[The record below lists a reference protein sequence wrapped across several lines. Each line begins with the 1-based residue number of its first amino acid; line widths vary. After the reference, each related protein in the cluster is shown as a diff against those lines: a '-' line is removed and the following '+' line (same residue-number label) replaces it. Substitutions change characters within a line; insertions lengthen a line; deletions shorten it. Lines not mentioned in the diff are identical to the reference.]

1 MTPLHERNF
10 HIDVWYQGVQCGSGG
25 TSDLREVART
35 AVAFHLERV
44 YRARRIP
51 SPQPAERGRYIL
63 ADCPHVRVY
72 LSAHPPGVSGMKQC
86 PSCNSAFPTDYTHC
100 PRDGSTL
107 ADTDEW
113 AVGTLVRGK
122 YQILAKVGQGGM
134 GTVYKAMHVHF
145 NELRAL
151 KVISTELASD
161 AAFVR
166 RFEQEAVMTRK
177 LQHPNAVRVED
188 IDQAESGRPFIVME
202 YIEGRN
208 LKDVI
213 EQEAPLAVRRVCSII
228 KQVAAALDAAHAL
241 GIVHR
246 DIKPANLALV
256 RSKAIGLRGEQAKV
270 FDFGIAKLKEDQFAG
285 SKAHSTGYMT
295 LTGTGVVIGTPAY
308 MSPEQAKGLRGDQL
322 DGRSDLYSLGVV
334 AYQLLTGDLPL
345 TADSTVEHL
354 LAQIN
359 TPPKPLHD
367 SWPELEIP
375 DEVATVVMRC
385 LEKDR
390 ELRPASGQALIADLT
405 LAENS
410 GLRSRAPATETP
422 LNRVASSTVKPS
434 TVKPSDVKPEA
445 PAVKTPHSGTA
456 WTRLWV
462 WTAAA
467 ALVIAASAGNWW
479 YVRKE
484 HRMMGQK
491 DQDVASA
498 NAAPAPIPLT
508 PSKPPAG
515 AGPAIPSVPSAVP
528 AASPRTPAPST
539 SPSQVAVRP
548 PSASPPASSNATP
561 VSNHESGGVS
571 SPDIKPQSTAVPA
584 QVSAG
589 TAGSNTVV
597 PNSQLTLPPTT
608 QAAVIAPIPGPS
620 KPVTE
625 PTPSVPL
632 PSSEN
637 VGDRGKAWLDAQK
650 DPPATNVTGA
660 WNSEEWGDLRLI
672 QTQGGRDVSGNA
684 PGYELTG
691 VVSGKRLFLLF
702 HNGKGKVDYCATL
715 DTEADNKLSGGYSD
729 RVTRLRFGHGLC
741 QQKSRPMHMIKK

>member
-1 MTPLHERNF
+1 M
-10 HIDVWYQGVQCGSGG
+10 C
-25 TSDLREVART
+25 
-35 AVAFHLERV
+35 V
-44 YRARRIP
+44 YIYR
-51 SPQPAERGRYIL
+51 
-63 ADCPHVRVY
+63 HVRR
-72 LSAHPPGVSGMKQC
+72 GVSGMKRC

-134 GTVYKAMHVHF
+134 GAVYKAMHVHF

-151 KVISTELASD
+151 KVISPELASD
-161 AAFVR
+161 ATFVR

-188 IDQAESGRPFIVME
+188 IDHAENGHPFIVME

-213 EQEAPLAVRRVCSII
+213 EQEAPLAVRRVCSIV

-256 RSKAIGLRGEQAKV
+256 RSDKVGLRGEQAKV
-270 FDFGIAKLKEDQFAG
+270 FDFGIAKLKEDHFG
-285 SKAHSTGYMT
+285 GTKAHPLSHLT
-295 LTGTGVVIGTPAY
+295 LTGTGVVVGTPAY

-322 DGRSDLYSLGVV
+322 DGRSDLYSLGIV

-345 TADSTVEHL
+345 KADSTVEQL
-354 LAQIN
+354 MAQIN
-359 TPPKPLHD
+359 TQPKPIHD

-385 LEKDR
+385 LEKNR
-390 ELRPASGQALIADLT
+390 ELRPASGHALIADLT
-405 LAENS
+405 SAENS
-410 GLRSRAPATETP
+410 RLRVPAHATATP
-422 LNRVASSTVKPS
+422 LNRVASG
-434 TVKPSDVKPEA
+434 DVKPEA
-445 PAVKTPHSGTA
+445 PALKAPHSGTPR
-456 WTRLWV
+456 TRLWV

-484 HRMMGQK
+484 HSVGQENR
-491 DQDVASA
+491 DIASA
-498 NAAPAPIPLT
+498 NAAPAPTPLLAT
-508 PSKPPAG
+508 KPPAG
-515 AGPAIPSVPSAVP
+515 AKPAIPSVTSAGQAPS
-528 AASPRTPAPST
+528 SRTPVPST
-539 SPSQVAVRP
+539 SPSQFAVRP
-548 PSASPPASSNATP
+548 SSVSPPASSVRNNGEVQNGQVIPSSATP
-561 VSNHESGGVS
+561 VSNHESVGVPS
-571 SPDIKPQSTAVPA
+571 ADIKPQPAAVPA
-584 QVSAG
+584 QISAG

-608 QAAVIAPIPGPS
+608 QAAEI
-620 KPVTE
+620 KPVAVPSNSVAQ
-625 PTPSVPL
+625 PTPTVPL

-650 DPPATNVTGA
+650 DPPAMNVTGG

-672 QTQGGRDVSGNA
+672 QTQGSRDVSGDA
-684 PGYELTG
+684 SGYELTG

-702 HNGKGKVDYCATL
+702 HNRKGKVDYCATL
-715 DTEADNKLSGGYSD
+715 STAADNKLSGGYSD

-741 QQKSRPMHMIKK
+741 QEKSRPMQMIKK

>member
-1 MTPLHERNF
+1 
-10 HIDVWYQGVQCGSGG
+10 
-25 TSDLREVART
+25 
-35 AVAFHLERV
+35 
-44 YRARRIP
+44 
-51 SPQPAERGRYIL
+51 
-63 ADCPHVRVY
+63 
-72 LSAHPPGVSGMKQC
+72 MKRC

-100 PRDGSTL
+100 PRDGSNLT
-107 ADTDEW
+107 DTDEW

-151 KVISTELASD
+151 KAISTELAGD
-161 AAFVR
+161 DAFVR

-188 IDQAESGRPFIVME
+188 IDHAENGRPFIVME

-213 EQEAPLAVRRVCSII
+213 EQEAPLAVRRVCSIV

-256 RSKAIGLRGEQAKV
+256 RSDKVGLRGEQAKV
-270 FDFGIAKLKEDQFAG
+270 FDFGIAKLKEDHFGG
-285 SKAHSTGYMT
+285 SKAHPLGYLT

-322 DGRSDLYSLGVV
+322 DGRSDLYSLGIV

-345 TADSTVEHL
+345 KADSTVEQL
-354 LAQIN
+354 MAQIN

-375 DEVATVVMRC
+375 DAVATVVMRC
-385 LEKDR
+385 LEKNR
-390 ELRPASGQALIADLT
+390 ELRPASGHALIADLT
-405 LAENS
+405 FAENS
-410 GLRSRAPATETP
+410 GLRVSAQATATP
-422 LNRVASSTVKPS
+422 LNRVASN
-434 TVKPSDVKPEA
+434 DVKPEA
-445 PAVKTPHSGTA
+445 PALKTPHSGTA
-456 WTRLWV
+456 RTRLWV

-484 HRMMGQK
+484 HRVRGQE
-491 DQDVASA
+491 DRNASA
-498 NAAPAPIPLT
+498 TAAPAPTPLPAT
-508 PSKPPAG
+508 KPPAG
-515 AGPAIPSVPSAVP
+515 AKSAIPSVPSAGP
-528 AASPRTPAPST
+528 APSSRIPVPST
-539 SPSQVAVRP
+539 SPSQVAVR
-548 PSASPPASSNATP
+548 ASSVSPRASSVPNSHVTPSNAAP
-561 VSNHESGGVS
+561 ASNHESVGVS
-571 SPDIKPQSTAVPA
+571 SADIKPQSAAVPA
-584 QVSAG
+584 QTSAG

-608 QAAVIAPIPGPS
+608 QAAEIKPIPGS
-620 KPVTE
+620 STSVAE

-632 PSSEN
+632 PSSAN
-637 VGDRGKAWLDAQK
+637 VGERGRAWLDAQK
-650 DPPATNVTGA
+650 DPPAINVTGA

-672 QTQGGRDVSGNA
+672 QTQGRRDVSGDA

-715 DTEADNKLSGGYSD
+715 DTAADNKLSGGYSD

-741 QQKSRPMHMIKK
+741 QEKSRPMHMIKK

>member
-1 MTPLHERNF
+1 MR
-10 HIDVWYQGVQCGSGG
+10 GV
-25 TSDLREVART
+25 EV
-35 AVAFHLERV
+35 
-44 YRARRIP
+44 
-51 SPQPAERGRYIL
+51 RGYVRYIYR
-63 ADCPHVRVY
+63 HIRR
-72 LSAHPPGVSGMKQC
+72 GVSGMKQC

-107 ADTDEW
+107 TDSEEW

-122 YQILAKVGQGGM
+122 YQILAKVGQGRM

-166 RFEQEAVMTRK
+166 RFEHEAVITRK

-188 IDQAESGRPFIVME
+188 IDEAESGRPFIVME

-213 EQEAPLAVRRVCSII
+213 EQEAPLAVRRVCSIV
-228 KQVAAALDAAHAL
+228 KQIAAALDAAHAL

-256 RSKAIGLRGEQAKV
+256 RSDKGSGLRAEQAKV
-270 FDFGIAKLKEDQFAG
+270 FDFGIAKLKEGHFGG
-285 SKAHSTGYMT
+285 SKTHTHSYLT
-295 LTGTGVVIGTPAY
+295 LTGTDVVVGTPAY
-308 MSPEQAKGLRGDQL
+308 MSPEQAKGFRGEQL
-322 DGRSDLYSLGVV
+322 DGRSDLYSLGIV

-345 TADSTVEHL
+345 KAESTVEHL

-359 TPPKPLHD
+359 TPPKPLQD
-367 SWPELEIP
+367 AWPELEIP

-390 ELRPASGQALIADLT
+390 ELRPASGQALIAELAA
-405 LAENS
+405 AENS
-410 GLRSRAPATETP
+410 SLRVPAQTTAKP
-422 LNRVASSTVKPS
+422 LNRVASS
-434 TVKPSDVKPEA
+434 DVKTEA
-445 PAVKTPHSGTA
+445 PVVKASHSGTA
-456 WTRLWV
+456 RTRLWV

-467 ALVIAASAGNWW
+467 ALVVAASVGNWW
-479 YVRKE
+479 YVRK
-484 HRMMGQK
+484 HYPATGQA
-491 DQDVASA
+491 DRNIASVE
-498 NAAPAPIPLT
+498 AAPASTPLV
-508 PSKPPAG
+508 PPKPPAG
-515 AGPAIPSVPSAVP
+515 DKPVISSVPSAGP
-528 AASPRTPAPST
+528 DSSSRKPSPST
-539 SPSQVAVRP
+539 SPSRIGIRTSSVRP
-548 PSASPPASSNATP
+548 PASSVPSNATP
-561 VSNHESGGVS
+561 VSNDESGGAS
-571 SPDIKPQSTAVPA
+571 SADTKPL
-584 QVSAG
+584 SA
-589 TAGSNTVV
+589 AGNTVV
-597 PNSQLTLPPTT
+597 PNSQPTPPSTT
-608 QAAVIAPIPGPS
+608 RAAEIEPVPGPKS
-620 KPVTE
+620 VVD

-632 PSSEN
+632 PSSEK
-637 VGDRGKAWLDAQK
+637 VGERGKAWLDAQK

-672 QTQGGRDVSGNA
+672 QTQGSRDVSGDA
-684 PGYELTG
+684 RGYELTG

-715 DTEADNKLSGGYSD
+715 DSEADNKLSGGYSD

-741 QQKSRPMHMIKK
+741 QQKSRPMHMVKK

>member
-1 MTPLHERNF
+1 L
-10 HIDVWYQGVQCGSGG
+10 S
-25 TSDLREVART
+25 
-35 AVAFHLERV
+35 V
-44 YRARRIP
+44 YLFVIP
-51 SPQPAERGRYIL
+51 NACIAYSPIVPMCVYIYR
-63 ADCPHVRVY
+63 HVRR
-72 LSAHPPGVSGMKQC
+72 GMSGMKQC
-86 PSCNSAFPTDYTHC
+86 PSCNSAFSTDYTHC

-113 AVGTLVRGK
+113 AVGTLVREK

-151 KVISTELASD
+151 KVISPELASD
-161 AAFVR
+161 DAFVR
-166 RFEQEAVMTRK
+166 RFKHEAVMARK

-188 IDQAESGRPFIVME
+188 IDQAENGRPFIVME

-213 EQEAPLAVRRVCSII
+213 DQEAPLAVRRVCSIV

-256 RSKAIGLRGEQAKV
+256 RSEKVVGLRGEQAKV
-270 FDFGIAKLKEDQFAG
+270 FDFGIAKLKEDHFPG
-285 SKAHSTGYMT
+285 SKAHPLSHLT

-308 MSPEQAKGLRGDQL
+308 MSPEQAKGLTGDQL
-322 DGRSDLYSLGVV
+322 DGRSDLYSLGIV
-334 AYQLLTGDLPL
+334 AYQLLTGDLPFK
-345 TADSTVEHL
+345 ADSTVEQL

-367 SWPELEIP
+367 SLPELEIP

-390 ELRPASGQALIADLT
+390 ELRPASGHALIADLT
-405 LAENS
+405 AAENS
-410 GLRSRAPATETP
+410 RLRVAQATATP
-422 LNRVASSTVKPS
+422 LNRVASS
-434 TVKPSDVKPEA
+434 DIKPEA
-445 PAVKTPHSGTA
+445 PALKAPHPGTA
-456 WTRLWV
+456 RNRLWV

-467 ALVIAASAGNWW
+467 AFVIAASAGNWW

-484 HRMMGQK
+484 HRVMGQE
-491 DQDVASA
+491 DRDVASA
-498 NAAPAPIPLT
+498 NAAPAPTALT

-515 AGPAIPSVPSAVP
+515 ATPAIPSVPSAGP
-528 AASPRTPAPST
+528 AASSRIPVPST
-539 SPSQVAVRP
+539 SPSHAVRP
-548 PSASPPASSNATP
+548 PSVSPPASSVPDSQVIPSNA
-561 VSNHESGGVS
+561 
-571 SPDIKPQSTAVPA
+571 IPA
-584 QVSAG
+584 QTSAG
-589 TAGSNTVV
+589 TAGGNTVA
-597 PNSQLTLPPTT
+597 PNSKLTLPPST
-608 QAAVIAPIPGPS
+608 QATEIEPIPGPS
-620 KPVTE
+620 NSVAE
-625 PTPSVPL
+625 PTPSVPS
-632 PSSEN
+632 PSSAN
-637 VGDRGKAWLDAQK
+637 VGERGRAWLDAQK
-650 DPPATNVTGA
+650 DPPAMNVTGA

-672 QTQGGRDVSGNA
+672 QTQGGRDVSGGA

-702 HNGKGKVDYCATL
+702 HNAKGKVDYCATL
-715 DTEADNKLSGGYSD
+715 DTAADNKLSGGYSD

-741 QQKSRPMHMIKK
+741 QEKSRPMHMIKK

>member
-1 MTPLHERNF
+1 
-10 HIDVWYQGVQCGSGG
+10 
-25 TSDLREVART
+25 
-35 AVAFHLERV
+35 
-44 YRARRIP
+44 
-51 SPQPAERGRYIL
+51 
-63 ADCPHVRVY
+63 
-72 LSAHPPGVSGMKQC
+72 MKQC
-86 PSCNSAFPTDYTHC
+86 PSCNSAFSTDYTHC
-100 PRDGSTL
+100 PRDGSIL

-166 RFEQEAVMTRK
+166 RFKHEAVMTRK
-177 LQHPNAVRVED
+177 LEHPNAVRVED
-188 IDQAESGRPFIVME
+188 IDEAENGCPFIVME

-213 EQEAPLAVRRVCSII
+213 DQEAPLAVRRVCSIV

-256 RSKAIGLRGEQAKV
+256 RSGKVIGLRGEQAKV
-270 FDFGIAKLKEDQFAG
+270 FDFGIAKLKEDIGDSQAAPF
-285 SKAHSTGYMT
+285 SHLT

-345 TADSTVEHL
+345 KADSTVEQL

-367 SWPELEIP
+367 SLPELEIP

-410 GLRSRAPATETP
+410 RLRVPAQAKATP
-422 LNRVASSTVKPS
+422 LNRVASSA
-434 TVKPSDVKPEA
+434 VKPEA
-445 PAVKTPHSGTA
+445 PAIKAPHSGTSR
-456 WTRLWV
+456 TRLWV

-467 ALVIAASAGNWW
+467 ALVIAALAGNWW
-479 YVRKE
+479 HVRKE
-484 HRMMGQK
+484 HRVMSQE
-491 DQDVASA
+491 DRDVASA
-498 NAAPAPIPLT
+498 NAAPAPTPLT
-508 PSKPPAG
+508 PSKPPA
-515 AGPAIPSVPSAVP
+515 AAPAIPSAPSSGP
-528 AASPRTPAPST
+528 ARSSRKPAPST
-539 SPSQVAVRP
+539 SPSQFTVRP
-548 PSASPPASSNATP
+548 PSVSPPANSVPN
-561 VSNHESGGVS
+561 N
-571 SPDIKPQSTAVPA
+571 KPQSAAVPA
-584 QVSAG
+584 QISAG
-589 TAGSNTVV
+589 TAGSNTVL
-597 PNSQLTLPPTT
+597 PNSQLTAPPST
-608 QAAVIAPIPGPS
+608 QAAEIETFGPS
-620 KPVTE
+620 NSVADPN
-625 PTPSVPL
+625 PSEPL
-632 PSSEN
+632 PSSAN

-650 DPPATNVTGA
+650 DPPAVNVAGA
-660 WNSEEWGDLRLI
+660 WNSGEWGDLRLI
-672 QTQGGRDVSGNA
+672 QTQGSRNVSGDA

-702 HNGKGKVDYCATL
+702 HNGKGKVEFCATL
-715 DTEADNKLSGGYSD
+715 DTAADNRLSGGYSY

-741 QQKSRPMHMIKK
+741 QEKSRPMQMIKK

>member
-1 MTPLHERNF
+1 
-10 HIDVWYQGVQCGSGG
+10 
-25 TSDLREVART
+25 
-35 AVAFHLERV
+35 
-44 YRARRIP
+44 
-51 SPQPAERGRYIL
+51 
-63 ADCPHVRVY
+63 
-72 LSAHPPGVSGMKQC
+72 MKQC

-113 AVGTLVRGK
+113 AVGSLVRGK

-151 KVISTELASD
+151 KVISTELASE

-188 IDQAESGRPFIVME
+188 IDHAENGRPFIVME

-213 EQEAPLAVRRVCSII
+213 EQEAPLAVRRACSIV

-256 RSKAIGLRGEQAKV
+256 RSDKVIGHRGEQAKV
-270 FDFGIAKLKEDQFAG
+270 FDFGIAKLKEDHFGG
-285 SKAHSTGYMT
+285 SNSHPITYLT
-295 LTGTGVVIGTPAY
+295 LTGTDLVGTPAY
-308 MSPEQAKGLRGDQL
+308 MSPEQAKGLKGDQL
-322 DGRSDLYSLGVV
+322 DGRSDLYSLGIV

-345 TADSTVEHL
+345 KADSTVEQL

-359 TPPKPLHD
+359 TPPRPMHD
-367 SWPELEIP
+367 SWPDLEIP

-385 LEKDR
+385 LEKNR
-390 ELRPASGQALIADLT
+390 ELRPASGRALIADLT
-405 LAENS
+405 FAENS
-410 GLRSRAPATETP
+410 GLRVPSQATTTP
-422 LNRVASSTVKPS
+422 PNRVGS
-434 TVKPSDVKPEA
+434 SDVKPEA
-445 PAVKTPHSGTA
+445 PALKTPHSGTA
-456 WTRLWV
+456 RARLWV

-467 ALVIAASAGNWW
+467 VLVIAASAGNWW

-484 HRMMGQK
+484 HRVMGQE
-491 DQDVASA
+491 DRNVASA
-498 NAAPAPIPLT
+498 NAAPAPTPLP

-515 AGPAIPSVPSAVP
+515 AKPAIPSAGPAPS
-528 AASPRTPAPST
+528 SPILAPST
-539 SPSQVAVRP
+539 SPSQSAVRP
-548 PSASPPASSNATP
+548 HSVSSPASSVRNNA
-561 VSNHESGGVS
+561 
-571 SPDIKPQSTAVPA
+571 DIKPQSAAVPA
-584 QVSAG
+584 QISDVS
-589 TAGSNTVV
+589 AGSNTVV
-597 PNSQLTLPPTT
+597 PNSQLTHPPTT
-608 QAAVIAPIPGPS
+608 QAAEIEPIPGPS
-620 KPVTE
+620 NSVAE
-625 PTPSVPL
+625 PTPTVPL
-632 PSSEN
+632 PSSAN
-637 VGDRGKAWLDAQK
+637 VGDRGRAWLDAQK
-650 DPPATNVTGA
+650 DPPAINVTGA

-672 QTQGGRDVSGNA
+672 QTQGGRDVSGGA

-702 HNGKGKVDYCATL
+702 HTGKGKVDYCATL
-715 DTEADNKLSGGYSD
+715 DTAADNKLSGGYSD

-741 QQKSRPMHMIKK
+741 QEKSRPMHMIKK

>member
-1 MTPLHERNF
+1 VRARVSVMIGRVVGHYRVPEK
-10 HIDVWYQGVQCGSGG
+10 IGSGG
-25 TSDLREVART
+25 WAKSIAREVEGCLRHSRRDAGATYSPIAPRC
-35 AVAFHLERV
+35 V
-44 YRARRIP
+44 YIYR
-51 SPQPAERGRYIL
+51 
-63 ADCPHVRVY
+63 HVRR
-72 LSAHPPGVSGMKQC
+72 GVSGMKRC

-107 ADTDEW
+107 TDTDEW

-188 IDQAESGRPFIVME
+188 IDQAENGRPFIVME

-213 EQEAPLAVRRVCSII
+213 EQEAPLGVRRVCSIV

-256 RSKAIGLRGEQAKV
+256 RSDKVIGLRGEQAKV
-270 FDFGIAKLKEDQFAG
+270 FDFGIAKLKEDQFG
-285 SKAHSTGYMT
+285 GTKAHPLSHLT

-322 DGRSDLYSLGVV
+322 DGRSDLYSLGIV

-345 TADSTVEHL
+345 KADSTVEQL
-354 LAQIN
+354 MAQIN
-359 TPPKPLHD
+359 TQPKPIHD

-385 LEKDR
+385 LEKNR
-390 ELRPASGQALIADLT
+390 ELRPASGHALIADLT

-410 GLRSRAPATETP
+410 GLRVPAQATATP
-422 LNRVASSTVKPS
+422 LNRVA
-434 TVKPSDVKPEA
+434 PSDVKPEA
-445 PAVKTPHSGTA
+445 PALKAPHSGTA
-456 WTRLWV
+456 RRRLWV

-467 ALVIAASAGNWW
+467 ALVIAASAGTWW

-484 HRMMGQK
+484 YRVKGQEHR
-491 DQDVASA
+491 DVASA
-498 NAAPAPIPLT
+498 SAAPAPTPLN

-515 AGPAIPSVPSAVP
+515 ARPAIPSVPSAGP
-528 AASPRTPAPST
+528 ATPSRIPVPST
-539 SPSQVAVRP
+539 SPSQFAVRP
-548 PSASPPASSNATP
+548 PSVSPPASSVPNNA
-561 VSNHESGGVS
+561 
-571 SPDIKPQSTAVPA
+571 DIKPPSAAVPA
-584 QVSAG
+584 QISAG
-589 TAGSNTVV
+589 TASSNTAV
-597 PNSQLTLPPTT
+597 PNGQLTLPPTT
-608 QAAVIAPIPGPS
+608 QAAEIEPNPGPGNS
-620 KPVTE
+620 VAE
-625 PTPSVPL
+625 PNPSVPL
-632 PSSEN
+632 PSSAN
-637 VGDRGKAWLDAQK
+637 VGDRGRAWLDAQK
-650 DPPATNVTGA
+650 DPPAINVTGA
-660 WNSEEWGDLRLI
+660 WNSEEWGDLHLI
-672 QTQGGRDVSGNA
+672 QNQGRRDVSGDA
-684 PGYELTG
+684 HGYELTG

-702 HNGKGKVDYCATL
+702 HNGRGKVDYCATL
-715 DTEADNKLSGGYSD
+715 DTAADNKLSGGYSD

-741 QQKSRPMHMIKK
+741 QEKSRPMQMIKK

>member
-1 MTPLHERNF
+1 
-10 HIDVWYQGVQCGSGG
+10 
-25 TSDLREVART
+25 
-35 AVAFHLERV
+35 
-44 YRARRIP
+44 
-51 SPQPAERGRYIL
+51 
-63 ADCPHVRVY
+63 
-72 LSAHPPGVSGMKQC
+72 MKRC
-86 PSCNSAFPTDYTHC
+86 PSCNSAFPIDYTHC

-107 ADTDEW
+107 ADTLTDSDAW
-113 AVGTLVRGK
+113 GVGTLVRGK
-122 YQILAKVGQGGM
+122 YEILSKVGHGGM
-134 GTVYKAMHVHF
+134 GTVYKAMHVRF

-151 KVISTELASD
+151 KVISAELASD
-161 AAFVR
+161 AGFVR

-188 IDQAESGRPFIVME
+188 IDHAEDGRPFIVME

-213 EQEAPLAVRRVCSII
+213 EQDAPLAVRRVCSIV

-256 RSKAIGLRGEQAKV
+256 RAGNVIGFRSEQAKV
-270 FDFGIAKLKEDQFAG
+270 FDFGIAKLKEDHLG
-285 SKAHSTGYMT
+285 DSKAHHLTYLT

-308 MSPEQAKGLRGDQL
+308 MSPEQAKGLKGDQL
-322 DGRSDLYSLGVV
+322 DGRSDLYSLGIV

-345 TADSTVEHL
+345 KADSTVEL
-354 LAQIN
+354 LIAHIS
-359 TPPKPLHD
+359 TAPKPLHD

-390 ELRPASGQALIADLT
+390 DLRPASGQALIADLT
-405 LAENS
+405 LAEDS
-410 GLRSRAPATETP
+410 GLRVRAQATATSP
-422 LNRVASSTVKPS
+422 NRVAS
-434 TVKPSDVKPEA
+434 SDVKPEA
-445 PAVKTPHSGTA
+445 PASDVKPEIPALKATHSKTA
-456 WTRLWV
+456 RTRLWA

-484 HRMMGQK
+484 HRAMGQE
-491 DQDVASA
+491 DRPIAST
-498 NAAPAPIPLT
+498 NARPEPS
-508 PSKPPAG
+508 PSKPPKPDAG
-515 AGPAIPSVPSAVP
+515 GGPAIPSVPSTGRV
-528 AASPRTPAPST
+528 SSSRTPS
-539 SPSQVAVRP
+539 V
-548 PSASPPASSNATP
+548 SPPASSVSSNATP

-571 SPDIKPQSTAVPA
+571 STGIKPQSTAVPG
-584 QVSAG
+584 QESAG
-589 TAGSNTVV
+589 TTGRNTVV
-597 PNSQLTLPPTT
+597 PDSQRTLPPTT
-608 QAAVIAPIPGPS
+608 PAAEIEPLPGPS
-620 KPVTE
+620 KSVAE

-637 VGDRGKAWLDAQK
+637 VGERGKAWLDAQK
-650 DPPATNVTGA
+650 DSPAINVTGA

-672 QTQGGRDVSGNA
+672 QTQGSRDVSGNA
-684 PGYELTG
+684 SGYELTG

-741 QQKSRPMHMIKK
+741 QQKSRPMHIIKK

>member
-1 MTPLHERNF
+1 MDFGSVESHCF
-10 HIDVWYQGVQCGSGG
+10 AKGAQGYGTRDGG
-25 TSDLREVART
+25 ATYSPIAPMC
-35 AVAFHLERV
+35 V
-44 YRARRIP
+44 YIYR
-51 SPQPAERGRYIL
+51 
-63 ADCPHVRVY
+63 HVRW
-72 LSAHPPGVSGMKQC
+72 GVSAMKRC

-107 ADTDEW
+107 TDTDEW

-151 KVISTELASD
+151 KAISTELAGD

-188 IDQAESGRPFIVME
+188 IDHTESGRPFIVME

-213 EQEAPLAVRRVCSII
+213 EQEAPLAVRRVCSIV

-256 RSKAIGLRGEQAKV
+256 RSDKVGLRGEQAKV
-270 FDFGIAKLKEDQFAG
+270 FDFGIAKVKEDHFGG
-285 SKAHSTGYMT
+285 SKAHPLSYLT

-322 DGRSDLYSLGVV
+322 DGRSDLYSLGIV

-345 TADSTVEHL
+345 KADSTVEQL
-354 LAQIN
+354 MAQIN
-359 TPPKPLHD
+359 TQPKPIHD

-375 DEVATVVMRC
+375 HEVATVVMRC
-385 LEKDR
+385 LEKNR
-390 ELRPASGQALIADLT
+390 ELRPATGHALIADLT
-405 LAENS
+405 SAENS
-410 GLRSRAPATETP
+410 GLRVPAQATATP
-422 LNRVASSTVKPS
+422 VNRVASI
-434 TVKPSDVKPEA
+434 DVKPEA
-445 PAVKTPHSGTA
+445 PASTDPRSGTGR
-456 WTRLWV
+456 TRLWV
-462 WTAAA
+462 WAAAA
-467 ALVIAASAGNWW
+467 ALVIAVSAGNWW

-484 HRMMGQK
+484 HRVLGQ
-491 DQDVASA
+491 DRDLSA
-498 NAAPAPIPLT
+498 TAAPVPTPLPAT
-508 PSKPPAG
+508 KPPAG
-515 AGPAIPSVPSAVP
+515 AKSAIPSIPSAGP
-528 AASPRTPAPST
+528 AASPRIPLPST
-539 SPSQVAVRP
+539 SPSQVGVRP
-548 PSASPPASSNATP
+548 PSVSPPANSVPNNGEVQNGHVIPSNATP
-561 VSNHESGGVS
+561 VSNHENVVS
-571 SPDIKPQSTAVPA
+571 SADTKPQPATVPT
-584 QVSAG
+584 QINAG

-597 PNSQLTLPPTT
+597 PSSQHTLPPTI
-608 QAAVIAPIPGPS
+608 QAAKIEPTPGPGNS
-620 KPVTE
+620 VAE
-625 PTPSVPL
+625 PTPSVPV

-637 VGDRGKAWLDAQK
+637 VGERGRAWLDAQK
-650 DPPATNVTGA
+650 DPPAMNVTGA

-672 QTQGGRDVSGNA
+672 QTQGGRDVSGEA
-684 PGYELTG
+684 TGYELTG

-702 HNGKGKVDYCATL
+702 HNRKGKVDYCATL
-715 DTEADNKLSGGYSD
+715 DTAADNKLSGGYSD

-741 QQKSRPMHMIKK
+741 QEKSRPMQMIKK

>member
-1 MTPLHERNF
+1 
-10 HIDVWYQGVQCGSGG
+10 
-25 TSDLREVART
+25 
-35 AVAFHLERV
+35 
-44 YRARRIP
+44 
-51 SPQPAERGRYIL
+51 
-63 ADCPHVRVY
+63 
-72 LSAHPPGVSGMKQC
+72 MKQC

-107 ADTDEW
+107 TDTDEW

-161 AAFVR
+161 PAFVR

-188 IDQAESGRPFIVME
+188 IDHAENGRPFIVME

-213 EQEAPLAVRRVCSII
+213 EQEAPLSVRRVCSIV

-256 RSKAIGLRGEQAKV
+256 RSDKVGFRGEQAKV
-270 FDFGIAKLKEDQFAG
+270 FDFGIAKLKEDHFAG
-285 SKAHSTGYMT
+285 SKAHPLNHLT

-322 DGRSDLYSLGVV
+322 DGRSDLYSLGIV

-345 TADSTVEHL
+345 KADSTVEQL
-354 LAQIN
+354 MAQIN
-359 TPPKPLHD
+359 TAPKPMHD

-385 LEKDR
+385 LEKNR

-405 LAENS
+405 FAENS
-410 GLRSRAPATETP
+410 RLRVPAQATVTP
-422 LNRVASSTVKPS
+422 LNRVASSDAK
-434 TVKPSDVKPEA
+434 
-445 PAVKTPHSGTA
+445 PAVPALKAPHSEKA
-456 WTRLWV
+456 RSRLWV
-462 WTAAA
+462 WAAAA

-484 HRMMGQK
+484 YRVKGHEHG
-491 DQDVASA
+491 DVTSA
-498 NAAPAPIPLT
+498 NAAPAPT
-508 PSKPPAG
+508 PVTPQKPS
-515 AGPAIPSVPSAVP
+515 AGPAP
-528 AASPRTPAPST
+528 SPRAPVPST
-539 SPSQVAVRP
+539 SPSQVAVRR
-548 PSASPPASSNATP
+548 PSVSPPASSIPNNA
-561 VSNHESGGVS
+561 
-571 SPDIKPQSTAVPA
+571 DIKPQSAAVPA
-584 QVSAG
+584 QISAG
-589 TAGSNTVV
+589 SAGSNTVV
-597 PNSQLTLPPTT
+597 PNSQLTPPPTT
-608 QAAVIAPIPGPS
+608 PAAEIEPIPGPGNS
-620 KPVTE
+620 VAET
-625 PTPSVPL
+625 TPSVPL
-632 PSSEN
+632 PSSAN

-650 DPPATNVTGA
+650 DPPAINVTGA

-672 QTQGGRDVSGNA
+672 QNQGRRDVSGDA

-702 HNGKGKVDYCATL
+702 HNGRGRVDYCATL
-715 DTEADNKLSGGYSD
+715 DTAADNKLSGGYSD

-741 QQKSRPMHMIKK
+741 QEKSRPMHMIKK

>member
-1 MTPLHERNF
+1 
-10 HIDVWYQGVQCGSGG
+10 
-25 TSDLREVART
+25 
-35 AVAFHLERV
+35 
-44 YRARRIP
+44 
-51 SPQPAERGRYIL
+51 
-63 ADCPHVRVY
+63 
-72 LSAHPPGVSGMKQC
+72 MKQC

-107 ADTDEW
+107 TDTEEW

-151 KVISTELASD
+151 KVISAELASD
-161 AAFVR
+161 DAFVR
-166 RFEQEAVMTRK
+166 RFKHEAVMTRK

-188 IDQAESGRPFIVME
+188 IDQEENGRPFIVME

-208 LKDVI
+208 LKDVV
-213 EQEAPLAVRRVCSII
+213 EQEAPLAVRRVCSIV

-256 RSKAIGLRGEQAKV
+256 RSAKVIGLRGEQAKV
-270 FDFGIAKLKEDQFAG
+270 FDFGIAKLKEDQFG
-285 SKAHSTGYMT
+285 DSKAPPFSHLT

-322 DGRSDLYSLGVV
+322 DGRSDLYSLGIV

-345 TADSTVEHL
+345 KADSTVEQL

-367 SWPELEIP
+367 SLPELEIP

-390 ELRPASGQALIADLT
+390 ELRPASGHALIADLT

-410 GLRSRAPATETP
+410 RLRVPAQATATP
-422 LNRVASSTVKPS
+422 LNRVASSN
-434 TVKPSDVKPEA
+434 VKPEA
-445 PAVKTPHSGTA
+445 PALKAPHSGTSR
-456 WTRLWV
+456 TRLWV

-467 ALVIAASAGNWW
+467 ALVIAALAGNWW

-484 HRMMGQK
+484 HRVMSQE
-491 DQDVASA
+491 DRDVASA
-498 NAAPAPIPLT
+498 NAAPAPTPLT

-515 AGPAIPSVPSAVP
+515 ATPAIPSAPSAGP
-528 AASPRTPAPST
+528 APSSRIPVPST
-539 SPSQVAVRP
+539 SPSQLAVRP
-548 PSASPPASSNATP
+548 PNVSPPASSVPN
-561 VSNHESGGVS
+561 
-571 SPDIKPQSTAVPA
+571 IKPQPAAVPA
-584 QVSAG
+584 QISAG

-597 PNSQLTLPPTT
+597 PNGQVTLPATT
-608 QAAVIAPIPGPS
+608 QAAEIEPNPGPS
-620 KPVTE
+620 N
-625 PTPSVPL
+625 SVSELTSSAPL
-632 PSSEN
+632 PSSAN
-637 VGDRGKAWLDAQK
+637 VGDRGRAWLDAQK
-650 DPPATNVTGA
+650 DPPAINVTGA

-672 QTQGGRDVSGNA
+672 QTQGRRDVSGDA
-684 PGYELTG
+684 HGYELTG

-702 HNGKGKVDYCATL
+702 HTGKGKVDYCATL
-715 DTEADNKLSGGYSD
+715 NTEADNKLSGGYSD

-741 QQKSRPMHMIKK
+741 QEKSRPMHMIKK